1 MAVAPRPVVDVG
13 LAAGLDQG
21 KPRRE
26 LVLDA
31 TLVVDLSHSQ
41 RNTGDTETV
50 HARQKPTQCMRR
62 LTLCVGYIA
71 RVPNS
76 HQRGGTRGSHKRSR
90 GVRAHGSRT
99 CNRAAPEL
107 LYNKYHTHIHTVP
120 GLLGWW
126 MTDARW
132 QPVMHD
138 VPLAHSAVATFLSP
152 VAVWMADVGGRP
164 PDLLTV

>member
-1 MAVAPRPVVDVG
+1 MVG
-13 LAAGLDQG
+13 F
-21 KPRRE
+21 
-26 LVLDA
+26 
-31 TLVVDLSHSQ
+31 S
-41 RNTGDTETV
+41 
-50 HARQKPTQCMRR
+50 
-62 LTLCVGYIA
+62 
-71 RVPNS
+71 
-76 HQRGGTRGSHKRSR
+76 
-90 GVRAHGSRT
+90 
-99 CNRAAPEL
+99 AAPEL

-138 VPLAHSAVATFLSP
+138 APLAHSAVATFLSP